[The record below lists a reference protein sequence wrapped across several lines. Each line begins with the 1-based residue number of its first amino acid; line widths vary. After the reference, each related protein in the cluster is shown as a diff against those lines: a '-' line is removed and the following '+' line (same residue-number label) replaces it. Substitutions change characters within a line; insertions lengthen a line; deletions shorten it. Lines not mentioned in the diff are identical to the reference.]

1 MTASDGDEE
10 TITAALHSDIL
21 RTHILSR
28 LDGPTLASLTCS
40 SSHLRDLI
48 EQDEALWRRVS
59 VASWPSISHP
69 LVQELV
75 SSFPARHR
83 SLFTDSHPLLTHRP
97 SLHGLVSA
105 VDLYYDGKPVLSRV
119 VTTDATRDCF
129 RTSPFHVDVPGS
141 DESGQTPITDL
152 DFLDDELAEKLS
164 LSWILIDPA
173 RKKSANMSSLFPVSV
188 QRHWM
193 TNNVHV
199 RFETIVAGLGGGS
212 AFAQCSIEVTLVGR
226 KEEEGFV
233 RAGMEVK
240 MVVEDMEGRSV
251 SGEESLL
258 ILGMAVESGERR
270 RVRRGDEQERYR
282 DYMEM
287 KRQRRAAREKKERA
301 FDILFVAVSF
311 CMFVSLWFFLLSRKT
326 RS

>member
-40 SSHLRDLI
+40 SAHLRHLI
-48 EQDEALWRRVS
+48 EQDESLWRRVS
-59 VASWPSISHP
+59 VATWPSISHP

-75 SSFPARHR
+75 SSFPAPHR
-83 SLFTDSHPLLTHRP
+83 SLFTDSYPLLTHRP
-97 SLHGLVSA
+97 TRVSATAHQLHPPHQLVSA

-129 RTSPFHVDVPGS
+129 RTSPFHVDVPGP
-141 DESGQTPITDL
+141 DESGRTPITDL

-233 RAGMEVK
+233 QAGMEVK

-251 SGEESLL
+251 SGEESLV

-270 RVRRGDEQERYR
+270 RARRGDEQERYR
-282 DYMEM
+282 EYVEM
-287 KRQRRAAREKKERA
+287 
-301 FDILFVAVSF
+301 
-311 CMFVSLWFFLLSRKT
+311 
-326 RS
+326 

>member
-1 MTASDGDEE
+1 MTA
-10 TITAALHSDIL
+10 TAALHSDIL

-59 VASWPSISHP
+59 VATWPSISHP

-83 SLFTDSHPLLTHRP
+83 SLFTDSYPLLTHRP
-97 SLHGLVSA
+97 TRVSATTHQLHPPHQLVSA
-105 VDLYYDGKPVLSRV
+105 VDLYYDGKPVLSRF
-119 VTTDATRDCF
+119 VTTDATGDCF
-129 RTSPFHVDVPGS
+129 RTSPFHVDVPGP
-141 DESGQTPITDL
+141 DES
-152 DFLDDELAEKLS
+152 AEKLS

-193 TNNVHV
+193 TKNVHV

-226 KEEEGFV
+226 KEEGGFV
-233 RAGMEVK
+233 QAGMEVK
-240 MVVEDMEGRSV
+240 MAVEDMEGRSV
-251 SGEESLL
+251 SGEESLV

-282 DYMEM
+282 EYMEM
-287 KRQRRAAREKKERA
+287 KRQRRAARDKKERA
-301 FDILFVAVSF
+301 FDVLFVAVSF